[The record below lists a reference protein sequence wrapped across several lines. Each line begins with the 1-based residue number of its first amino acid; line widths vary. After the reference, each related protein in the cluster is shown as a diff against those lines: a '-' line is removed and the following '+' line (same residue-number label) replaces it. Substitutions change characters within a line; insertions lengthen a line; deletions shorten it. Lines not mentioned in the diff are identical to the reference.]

1 MAIMKKYLLFSVCV
15 ILLTQACKREEPVS
29 ENIVYGKLNA
39 TLGYNKPFL
48 LDANADGVID
58 FTFSSVL
65 IEADDKPYLYF
76 FASTKSESGNKIL
89 VQKGPEL
96 IINGLYTPALE
107 KNDVIGSIIPN
118 EDMWTNVQQKGLLL
132 GVSKTDTTKDQYG
145 LWVNKAD
152 KYLGILL
159 NINNETHYGWIK
171 LSHDSVKDE
180 IIASGF
186 AYSQLPNVHI
196 LAGQK

>member
-1 MAIMKKYLLFSVCV
+1 M
-15 ILLTQACKREEPVS
+15 LLTQACKKEEPVS

-48 LDANADGVID
+48 LDANEDGVVD

-65 IEADDKPYLYF
+65 IEADNKPYLYL
-76 FASTKSESGNKIL
+76 FASTKSDSGNKLL

-118 EDMWTNVQQKGLLL
+118 EVMWTDIQQKGLLL
-132 GVSKTDTTKDQYG
+132 GVSKTDNTKDQYG
-145 LWVNKAD
+145 LWINKTD

-159 NINNETHYGWIK
+159 KINNKSHYGWIK

-186 AYSQLPNVHI
+186 AYSKLPDVDI